1 MTKMSSKWVTVPLVV
16 MAVAMSFLSLW
27 ESSHCTPK
35 NFEGTHATNVPPH
48 INEQNNLNRLTSPT
62 KRKNDERAL
71 ETAVPGVNQPIIIP
85 AESPLLLPTEV
96 PIPIPIPE
104 TCSGAPK
111 ERRALARNDKAT
123 SEDWKRMTQCTL
135 DRYSTLYGHF
145 SMHISKAGGTSFCEA
160 LKDKTNKCR
169 QLPPKKESKGTNYN
183 YNCYVAQNKPIA
195 DGPMWK
201 RQKFY
206 LGPRW
211 TRKETKQKLKLDF
224 WMGGDEE
231 DNIISCSV
239 IENHLET
246 EDNMVVFS
254 ENHLVSGDACDN
266 KMVNSIVIRE
276 PMKRLLSHYNDVYLW
291 CLKYKNNPLCLK
303 MLQGGNLTD
312 GARIYDTMFMAENF
326 DFISDNIYARS
337 LNPSQTYYAP
347 LGFEGMDSEAVLSS
361 ALESLSKFDW
371 VVVIGSGNSAEGENN
386 DLILKDGL
394 GLGLGLPHSN
404 TVGSKASASKTT
416 KTPSSLSAQGKIF
429 LRKLNDLD
437 YRIWEEAQALHS
449 LDVKSINLMKQ
460 HGADIFAEYETKKRK
475 NASDICCGYVCKAPN
490 SQK

>member
-1 MTKMSSKWVTVPLVV
+1 MTKMAFRWLTLALIVAA
-16 MAVAMSFLSLW
+16 MALSLLSLW
-27 ESSHCTPK
+27 ESSHCTCK
-35 NFEGTHATNVPPH
+35 SYEGTHDNNIPPH
-48 INEQNNLNRLTSPT
+48 INEQNVRRSPNTKGKSEERLPESAAREE
-62 KRKNDERAL
+62 K
-71 ETAVPGVNQPIIIP
+71 PIIRT
-85 AESPLLLPTEV
+85 ESPLPTEV
-96 PIPIPIPE
+96 PMPK
-104 TCSGAPK
+104 TCSGTPQ

-123 SEDWKRMTQCTL
+123 AEDWKRMAECTL
-135 DRYSTLYGHF
+135 NRYSTLYGHF

-160 LKDKTNKCR
+160 LKDKSNQCR
-169 QLPPKKESKGTNYN
+169 QLPPKNEKKGTNYN
-183 YNCYVAQNKPIA
+183 YNCYVAQNKAIP

-211 TRKETKQKLKLDF
+211 TRKETKEKLKLDF
-224 WMGGDEE
+224 WMGGDEG
-231 DNIISCSV
+231 DNTIPCSV

-303 MLQGGNLTD
+303 MLHGGNLTD
-312 GARIYDTMFMAENF
+312 GVRIYDTMFMAENF
-326 DFISDNIYARS
+326 DFITDNIYARS

-347 LGFEGMDSEAVLSS
+347 LGFEGMDSETVLSS

-371 VVVIGSGNSAEGENN
+371 VVVIGSGNSTEGENN
-386 DLILKDGL
+386 DIILKDGL

-404 TVGSKASASKTT
+404 TVGSKTSASKTT
-416 KTPSSLSAQGKIF
+416 KTPSSLSTQGKIF

-437 YRIWEEAQALHS
+437 YRIWEEAQFLHS
-449 LDVKSINLMKQ
+449 LDVKSIKLMKQ
-460 HGADIFAEYETKKRK
+460 HGANVFAEYETKKRK
-475 NASDICCGYVCKAPN
+475 NPKDLCCGYVCKTPK
-490 SQK
+490 SVLLKS